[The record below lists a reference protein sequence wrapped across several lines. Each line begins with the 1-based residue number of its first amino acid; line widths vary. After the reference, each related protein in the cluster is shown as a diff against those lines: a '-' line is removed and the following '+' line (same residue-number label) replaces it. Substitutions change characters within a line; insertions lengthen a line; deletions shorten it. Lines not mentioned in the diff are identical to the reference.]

1 MKKFNIT
8 KEKIENEIKLI
19 LTQNNN
25 QLIKN
30 LQEKKYKLNGIDIKK
45 IGDDIK
51 IIDDNFIKDCL
62 IVSKMNNYDCVFNI
76 SNKISSSLFGKYINF
91 EYLNNN
97 ESQFN
102 KIMVK
107 LKIGNKVLATSD
119 CSVNAK
125 EAKLNAAIKF
135 IKIFLQDQNSN
146 EIINNIFENINKP
159 KHAIKEKLFLSKKR
173 KNKNTQFINY
183 KENNEN
189 NSNKLLMNSEN
200 IPINEILLG
209 DSRIVDNHLEDF
221 KYTPLKMIEM
231 IKNTEKYRGYD
242 FVMSYSQI
250 NNKNYFYK
258 NEVTIYSQ
266 KLGITALGFG
276 KSRKEAENKC
286 ALRCLAM
293 IFKNKFKTFYELHDY
308 FQNKNGNYLDIII

>member
-1 MKKFNIT
+1 MTPIIPTNNIDTLLSSFNLKKFNIT

-76 SNKISSSLFGKYINF
+76 SNKISTTLFGKYINF

-173 KNKNTQFINY
+173 KNKNN
-183 KENNEN
+183 
-189 NSNKLLMNSEN
+189 
-200 IPINEILLG
+200 
-209 DSRIVDNHLEDF
+209 
-221 KYTPLKMIEM
+221 
-231 IKNTEKYRGYD
+231 
-242 FVMSYSQI
+242 
-250 NNKNYFYK
+250 
-258 NEVTIYSQ
+258 
-266 KLGITALGFG
+266 
-276 KSRKEAENKC
+276 
-286 ALRCLAM
+286 
-293 IFKNKFKTFYELHDY
+293 
-308 FQNKNGNYLDIII
+308 

>member
-1 MKKFNIT
+1 MQFFSYLNLYYLNNHPFNNVTLFNKTNFQKLIKITLAEGLNLFFSPDKTLISLTPIIPTNNIDTLLSSFNLKKFNIT

-76 SNKISSSLFGKYINF
+76 SNKISTTLFGKYINF

-125 EAKLNAAIKF
+125 EAKLNA
-135 IKIFLQDQNSN
+135 
-146 EIINNIFENINKP
+146 
-159 KHAIKEKLFLSKKR
+159 
-173 KNKNTQFINY
+173 
-183 KENNEN
+183 
-189 NSNKLLMNSEN
+189 
-200 IPINEILLG
+200 
-209 DSRIVDNHLEDF
+209 
-221 KYTPLKMIEM
+221 
-231 IKNTEKYRGYD
+231 
-242 FVMSYSQI
+242 
-250 NNKNYFYK
+250 YK
-258 NEVTIYSQ
+258 NFE
-266 KLGITALGFG
+266 K
-276 KSRKEAENKC
+276 K
-286 ALRCLAM
+286 
-293 IFKNKFKTFYELHDY
+293 
-308 FQNKNGNYLDIII
+308 